1 MNVSRGL
8 IVIKIL
14 ETNYLG
20 DGCLELI
27 FSDGMRGIFNVWA
40 YCSSRSGP
48 LLEPLASETYI
59 KRCFIDMGA
68 LGWPNGLEL
77 SPTRLYELCE
87 MKEAA

>member
-1 MNVSRGL
+1 LNVFRGL

-14 ETNYLG
+14 EANYLG
-20 DGCLELI
+20 EGCLELI
-27 FSDGMRGIFNVWA
+27 FSDGMRGIFNVWS